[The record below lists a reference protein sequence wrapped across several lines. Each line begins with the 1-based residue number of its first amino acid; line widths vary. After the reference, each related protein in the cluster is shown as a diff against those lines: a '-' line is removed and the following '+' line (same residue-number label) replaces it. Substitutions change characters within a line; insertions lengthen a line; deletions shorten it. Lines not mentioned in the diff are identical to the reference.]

1 MSLLSANAIRKVWVV
16 QFDSVFSVYTL
27 SINFRKLRITTSSF
41 FYTSLCTYLTIA
53 CRTCETSQKHFI
65 LPLCKL
71 GLNPLLPSL
80 VGGRGNR
87 PHSRESD
94 EKIETRVLYSRME
107 RILEKFGR
115 LLALYHCAPFSRA
128 IAGLGL
134 HSKLV
139 HSLAISWNVWIH
151 GHFSDR
157 VLCTSYE
164 NTKQTKKNKKQLPIH
179 WRTKCRVFDS
189 STTRRLLTFELRR
202 APRVKRN
209 RVHLRLRLASF
220 CVHYVSVGYTKKK
233 SNHGPL

>member
-53 CRTCETSQKHFI
+53 CRTCETSRKHFI

-107 RILEKFGR
+107 RILEKCGR

-164 NTKQTKKNKKQLPIH
+164 NTKQTKKKQE
-179 WRTKCRVFDS
+179 TAS
-189 STTRRLLTFELRR
+189 YTLTHEMQS
-202 APRVKRN
+202 
-209 RVHLRLRLASF
+209 LRLINHTTLVNVWASTRTT
-220 CVHYVSVGYTKKK
+220 CKKERGALEVKASVFLC
-233 SNHGPL
+233 PLR